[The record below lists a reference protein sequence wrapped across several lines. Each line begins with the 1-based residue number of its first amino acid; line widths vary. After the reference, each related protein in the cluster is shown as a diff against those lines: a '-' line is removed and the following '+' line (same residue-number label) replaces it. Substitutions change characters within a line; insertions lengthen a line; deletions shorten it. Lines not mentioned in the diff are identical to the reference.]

1 MAVFLLLLK
10 KKKKIWMFK
19 KCDHWKWQKKK
30 KINKDLNIIEKKNKE
45 YVGFEKQVTQIEK
58 YNTLDPSSPKR
69 PIFWA

>member
-1 MAVFLLLLK
+1 MA
-10 KKKKIWMFK
+10 
-19 KCDHWKWQKKK
+19 KK

-69 PIFWA
+69 PTFRD